1 LTGNPAVDRII
12 EQLCHEGCREVLAN
26 IQALDGG
33 DDLDGRV
40 KHLSA
45 AERALLCAELRAI
58 MRMYGNSCHL

>member
-1 LTGNPAVDRII
+1 MSGNPAVDRMV
-12 EQLCHEGCREVLAN
+12 EQLCHDGCREVLAT

-58 MRMYGNSCHL
+58 MSVYGDKCRL